1 MENYIYNKGSEW
13 QKSDLHI
20 HTPFTAENDNFSGA
34 NDSEKWNNFIK
45 KLEESGDVGIL
56 GITDYY
62 SIENY
67 KKVKEFKDSGKLSNV
82 SFLIPNVELR
92 MIPSTEDGKAIN
104 IHCIFNPE
112 IINDLNDRF
121 FSKLEFHYDSRGFS
135 ATKDSLISLGKKYK
149 KDDNL
154 DNDVAYKEGVEQFKI
169 SFNNLSSIFK
179 KDLNLR
185 KNTIIAVS
193 NSSRDGNSSIQHS
206 GLAATREEIYR
217 FTDIIF
223 SSNPND
229 RIYFLGDGVD
239 NKETIKTK
247 YGSLKACLHGSDAH
261 RIIDVLHPC
270 VKRSE
275 RDHSCE
281 SLTDCEL
288 RYCWIKANPTF
299 NGLKQ
304 VVYEPRERVKIQE
317 EVPELK
323 NLYQLIDKVKFLD
336 SEFTSEYIN
345 FNQNLNVIIGGR
357 STGKSLLLKSIA
369 KSVDPLEVENRYK
382 QASFQKQGKDVSDFE
397 VIWKDGQKDNLSN
410 VDKTGKK
417 IIYIPQS
424 FLNRLVDNDERSA
437 IDLII
442 EDLINQDE
450 GNKKILSDLKYFG
463 EQNEQKINH
472 AINELFIL
480 EDNIMLKSDE
490 IKEFGD
496 EKGIINE
503 IGNLE
508 KEIAD
513 LKVKAGMTEIEIS
526 QYNNLNQE
534 INKKNKE
541 KSEILE
547 KNRLLVLFSKL
558 NLFSEIDY
566 SILPEEY
573 INSVRES
580 INLLQQQYG
589 EKFKNEIKKYFSE
602 NLEKIK
608 VINEDLAA
616 KELELSPLK
625 EKAIKNNILKSKLEI
640 LSTEKIKLENI
651 TKGKAQ
657 LNSLVEKYQK
667 SIPFIMDLN
676 KKYFYEH
683 EGARGDILKTNILS
697 GDLKLDVGVS
707 ILRKEFEKVMQD
719 LFDQRTT
726 KKIEEI
732 DFTLPNFFKNL
743 EEIVLI
749 VLNGDKDL
757 RLRTQFSKKEAL
769 YKLLKNWFY
778 LDFTIEYEG
787 DKLNDQEEPMSP
799 GKKALVLLKLLIEL
813 DKSECPI
820 LLDQPEDDLDNRS
833 IYNSLSRFI
842 REKKSQRQIII
853 VSHNPNIVVGADSE
867 NVIVANQ
874 EDKDKNSLNKNRTY
888 TFEYVSGALENSFT
902 DDGALG
908 ILYQKG
914 IRDHVCEILEGGEEA
929 FEKRELKYN
938 FK

>member
-20 HTPFTAENDNFSGA
+20 HTPFTAENDNFAGA
-34 NDSEKWNNFIK
+34 NDNEKWENFIK
-45 KLEESGDVGIL
+45 KVEESGDVGVL

-62 SIENY
+62 SVENY
-67 KKVKEFKDSGKLSNV
+67 KKVKEFKDGGNLSNV
-82 SFLIPNVELR
+82 HFLIPNVELR

-104 IHCIFNPE
+104 IHCLFNPE

-121 FSKLEFHYDSRGFS
+121 FSKLEFHYDSRDFS
-135 ATKDSLISLGKKYK
+135 ATKESLISLGKKYK
-149 KDDNL
+149 KDENL
-154 DNDVAYKEGVEQFKI
+154 NDVVARKEGVEQFKI

-193 NSSRDGNSSIQHS
+193 NSNRDGNSSIQHS

-239 NKETIKTK
+239 NKETIKAK
-247 YGSLKACLHGSDAH
+247 YGSLKSCLHGSDAH
-261 RIIDVLHPC
+261 RIVDVLHPC
-270 VKRSE
+270 AKRS
-275 RDHSCE
+275 DGGHNCE
-281 SLTDCEL
+281 SSTDCEL

-304 VVYEPRERVKIQE
+304 VIYEPKERVKIQE

-323 NLYQLIDKVKFLD
+323 NSYQLIDKVKFID

-369 KSVDPLEVENRYK
+369 KSVDPVEVENRYK
-382 QASFQKQGKDVSDFE
+382 QVAFQKQGKDVSDFE
-397 VIWKDGQKDNLSN
+397 VIWKDGQIDNLSSA
-410 VDKTGKK
+410 DKTGKK

-424 FLNRLVDNDERSA
+424 YLNRLVDNDERSA

-450 GNKKILSDLKYFG
+450 DNKKILSDLKYLS
-463 EQNEQKINH
+463 EQNEQKINY
-472 AINELFIL
+472 AINELFVL
-480 EDNIMLKSDE
+480 EENIILKSDE
-490 IKEFGD
+490 IKEYGD
-496 EKGIINE
+496 EKGVINE
-503 IGNLE
+503 IGSLE

-513 LKVKAGMTEIEIS
+513 LKVKAGMTETEILL
-526 QYNNLNQE
+526 YNNLNQE

-541 KSEILE
+541 KNEILE
-547 KNRLLVLFSKL
+547 KNRLLVSFSKV

-573 INSVRES
+573 VDLIRES
-580 INLLQQQYG
+580 VNLLQQQHS

-608 VINEDLAA
+608 VINEDLTA
-616 KELELSPLK
+616 KELELNPLK
-625 EKAIKNNILKSKLEI
+625 EKAIKNNILKSKLET
-640 LSTEKIKLENI
+640 LTAEKIKLDNI
-651 TKGKAQ
+651 AKGKSQ
-657 LNSLVEKYQK
+657 LNALREKYKK
-667 SIPFIMDLN
+667 SFPSIMELN

-683 EGARGDILKTNILS
+683 ENARGAILKKNILS

-707 ILRKEFEKVMQD
+707 ILKKEFEKILQD

-732 DFTLPNFFKNL
+732 DFTHPNFFKNL

-757 RLRTQFSKKEAL
+757 RLRSQFNKKEAL

-842 REKKSQRQIII
+842 REKKVQRQIII

-874 EDKDKNSLNKNRTY
+874 EDKDKNSLNKNKTY

-902 DDGALG
+902 DNAAVG

-914 IRDHVCEILEGGEEA
+914 VREHVCEILEGGEEA